1 MYRALHSLQF
11 TAFADALQLLASF
24 LLSPDRATLQLLH
37 VLDWRPVLQ
46 QLAAITANLHSN
58 LSDATAQQA
67 SLLDSD
73 MSSSTADAGL
83 ASAQQS
89 GARSSQGGLDA
100 EAKAWAAHLLLLV
113 MQAYVIMADDDL
125 PDWISRLIRGRS
137 DRDIIPGVHPFTV
150 RRALSTGRL
159 QTQRRMQLNRCNVSR
174 KCTADWVACVPII
187 DNTSPGLHSAVNA

>member
-1 MYRALHSLQF
+1 MIHSLHL
-11 TAFADALQLLASF
+11 TAFADALQLVASF

-46 QLAAITANLHSN
+46 QLAPVTANLHSN
-58 LSDATAQQA
+58 ISDATAQQV

-73 MSSSTADAGL
+73 MSSSTTDAGVAPSL
-83 ASAQQS
+83 QS

-100 EAKAWAAHLLLLV
+100 GAKAWAAQLLLLV

-137 DRDIIPGVHPFTV
+137 DRDLIAGVLAPTLRIPVSTCCPASLKA
-150 RRALSTGRL
+150 RAAL
-159 QTQRRMQLNRCNVSR
+159 QL
-174 KCTADWVACVPII
+174 
-187 DNTSPGLHSAVNA
+187 